1 LAKLRPSTARSDRG
15 GHRDPAVARIKEE
28 APVTIPSVRSVLGH
42 AWLLAAPMTFG
53 SVAHADA
60 VLDANARAAAI
71 ASTIRVTPI
80 AVRTMALVQVSVYD
94 AVTSIS
100 GGYSPLIGTAA
111 AAPGASVDAA
121 VAAATRAALLATVPA
136 EKTAIEADYQ
146 AELSKVPEGAA
157 KLDGIKAGES
167 AASAVL
173 AARSGDGADA
183 PDAWR
188 PRTAPGVYV
197 PTTSPLLPQWG
208 RRKPWVMAAGSSLRP
223 APPPRLDSDVWRRDL
238 AEVAALG
245 ARNSTRR
252 TAEQTAIA
260 RFWET
265 SSPGIYWPV
274 VRSVATAS
282 ERTERDNARL
292 LAEAAVAMDDALIA
306 VFDAKYAYGFWR
318 PITAIRNTQ
327 GSPGDSSWVP
337 MIETPLHP
345 EYPCAHCIVSA
356 ALGSV
361 LEAEIGAG
369 PSPTLRTTSPTA
381 GGAERSWAKPA
392 EFVREVS
399 EARICDG
406 VHYRNSTEVGQ
417 EMGRKIGELAER
429 RFTAAQSARPAAK

>member
-1 LAKLRPSTARSDRG
+1 M
-15 GHRDPAVARIKEE
+15 
-28 APVTIPSVRSVLGH
+28 TIPSVRRVLGH
-42 AWLLAAPMTFG
+42 AWLLAAPLTFG

-60 VLDANARAAAI
+60 VTDANARAAVISSAV
-71 ASTIRVTPI
+71 RVTPV
-80 AVRTMALVQVSVYD
+80 AVRTMAIVQVSVYD
-94 AVTSIS
+94 AVISIS
-100 GGYSPLIGTAA
+100 GGYAPIIGTAP

-121 VAAATRAALLATVPA
+121 VAAATRTALLALVPA
-136 EKTAIEADYQ
+136 EKAAMEADYQ
-146 AELSKVPEGAA
+146 AALAKLPEGAA
-157 KLDGIKAGES
+157 KQDGIKVGES

-173 AARSGDGADA
+173 AARASDGADA
-183 PDAWR
+183 SDAYR
-188 PRTAPGVYV
+188 PRTAPGTYV
-197 PTTSPLLPQWG
+197 STVLPVVPQWG
-208 RRKPWVMAAGSSLRP
+208 RRKPWVMAAGNAFRP

-245 ARNSTRR
+245 ARNSTQR

-265 SSPGIYWPV
+265 SSPAVYWPI

-282 ERTERDNARL
+282 ERSPRDNARL

-318 PITAIRNTQ
+318 PITAIRNTAA
-327 GSPGDSSWVP
+327 SPGDSSWVP

-356 ALGSV
+356 ALGTV
-361 LEAEIGAG
+361 LEAEIGTG

-381 GGAERSWAKPA
+381 GGGERTWAKPA
-392 EFVREVS
+392 DFVREVS
-399 EARICDG
+399 EGRIYDG

-417 EMGRKIGELAER
+417 AMGRKIGALAER
-429 RFTAAQSARPAAK
+429 RFTEARTGKQGAK